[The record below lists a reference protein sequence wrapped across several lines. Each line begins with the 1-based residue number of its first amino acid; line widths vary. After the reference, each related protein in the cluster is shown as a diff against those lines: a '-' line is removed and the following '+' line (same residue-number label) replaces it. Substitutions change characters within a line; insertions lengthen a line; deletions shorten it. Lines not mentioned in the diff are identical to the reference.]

1 MAYDLQEQDQLD
13 AFRAFWKQYGNT
25 ILLALTLVL
34 LAVGGWRG
42 WAAYQQRQATTA
54 AGLYAQLEEAVR
66 TKNLERLKEATQTL
80 TDQYGRTVYG
90 GMAALLA
97 ARSHAEAGDVA
108 AAKAALKWAVERASE
123 SEIKL
128 VARLRLAGLLLDE
141 KAYDDGLALLTGVEA
156 GAFEPLFADRRGDLL
171 QASGRTDDARSAYR
185 AALERLE
192 PNAALRPWVQ
202 IKLDALGGA

>member
-13 AFRAFWKQYGNT
+13 AFRAFWKQYGNI
-25 ILLALTLVL
+25 ILLALTIVL

-42 WAAYQQRQATTA
+42 WTAWQQRQATAA

-66 TKNLERLKEATQTL
+66 AKNLDRLKEASQTL

-97 ARSHAEAGDVA
+97 ARSHVDAGDA
-108 AAKAALKWAVERASE
+108 TAAKSALKWAVERASE
-123 SEIKL
+123 PEIKL
-128 VARLRLAGLLLDE
+128 LARLRLAGLLLDE
-141 KAYDDGLALLTGVEA
+141 KAYDDGIALLTGVQA

-171 QASGRTDDARSAYR
+171 QASGRTEDARSAYR

-202 IKLDALGGA
+202 IKLDALGGV